1 MVPEHPT
8 RSDSLRLGL
17 MATSTFWQSGS
28 GYEAYVG
35 RWSRRVAE
43 VFIDRLDVPSGQ
55 RWVDVGCGTGAV
67 TQTILARRA
76 PESILGVDPSETF
89 LDVARLAIQDPRV
102 AFEIADAA
110 SIPLGDDDV
119 DAAVS
124 GLVLNFVPDPV
135 AMLAEMRRVTRPGG
149 TVAIYVWDYGD
160 GMQIMRHFW
169 DAAIEQDPRVA
180 ETAESLRFEICKPEP
195 LRAAFQDAGLTD
207 IEVEPIDIPTVFR
220 DFDDYWQPF
229 LMSTA
234 PAPRHAMSLSE
245 DDRADLRER
254 IRARLP
260 VAADGSIPL
269 TARAWSVRASA

>member
-1 MVPEHPT
+1 MVPEPSGSVD
-8 RSDSLRLGL
+8 SDHVDIDLWR
-17 MATSTFWQSGS
+17 SGS

-35 RWSRRVAE
+35 RWSRRVAY
-43 VFIDRLDVPSGQ
+43 VFIDRLDVRPGS

-67 TQTILARRA
+67 MQTVLMRCEPA
-76 PESILGVDPSETF
+76 SILGVDRSETF
-89 LDVARLAIQDPRV
+89 LEVARSSIDDPRASFDVADG
-102 AFEIADAA
+102 A
-110 SIPLGDDDV
+110 SIPLADDTV

-180 ETAESLRFEICKPEP
+180 ATAESLRFEICKPEP
-195 LRAAFQDAGLTD
+195 LRAAFQDAGLAD
-207 IEVEPIDIPTVFR
+207 IEVEPIDVPTVFR

-234 PAPRHAMSLSE
+234 PAPRHAMSLS
-245 DDRADLRER
+245 DTDRANLRER

-260 VAADGSIPL
+260 IADDGSIPL
-269 TARAWSVRASA
+269 TARAWAVRATD

>member
-1 MVPEHPT
+1 MM
-8 RSDSLRLGL
+8 SS
-17 MATSTFWQSGS
+17 STVWESGS

-43 VFIDRLDVPSGQ
+43 LFIDRLAVAPAG

-67 TQTILARRA
+67 TQTILAHA
-76 PESILGVDPSETF
+76 DAVSILGVDPSETF
-89 LDVARLAIQDPRV
+89 LDVAQSSVDDPRV
-102 AFEIADAA
+102 SFEVADGADV
-110 SIPLGDDDV
+110 PLADDAV

-149 TVAIYVWDYGD
+149 IVAIYVWDYAD

-169 DAAIEQDPRVA
+169 DAATEQDPRVA
-180 ETAESLRFEICKPEP
+180 ATSETRRFAICKPEP
-195 LRAAFQDAGLTD
+195 LRSAFRDAGLTD
-207 IEVEPIDIPTVFR
+207 ADVEPIDVPTVFH

-229 LMSTA
+229 LVSTA

-245 DDRADLRER
+245 ADRADLRER

-260 VAADGSIPL
+260 VAADGTIAL
-269 TARAWSVRASA
+269 TARAWAVRATA

>member
-1 MVPEHPT
+1 V
-8 RSDSLRLGL
+8 
-17 MATSTFWQSGS
+17 STPAFWQSGS

-43 VFIDRLDVPSGQ
+43 VFIDRLAAPPDR

-67 TQTILARRA
+67 TQTILAQA
-76 PESILGVDPSETF
+76 EPASILGVDPSETF
-89 LDVARLAIQDPRV
+89 LEVARSTIQDPRV
-102 AFEIADAA
+102 SFEVADGANIPLAADAA
-110 SIPLGDDDV
+110 

-135 AMLAEMRRVTRPGG
+135 AMLAEMGRVTRPGG
-149 TVAIYVWDYGD
+149 VVAIYVWDYGD

-180 ETAESLRFEICKPEP
+180 DTAESLRFAICKPEP
-195 LRAAFQDAGLTD
+195 LSSAFQGAGLAD

-245 DDRADLRER
+245 ADRADLRER

-260 VAADGSIPL
+260 VADDGSIPL
-269 TARAWSVRASA
+269 TARAWSARATA